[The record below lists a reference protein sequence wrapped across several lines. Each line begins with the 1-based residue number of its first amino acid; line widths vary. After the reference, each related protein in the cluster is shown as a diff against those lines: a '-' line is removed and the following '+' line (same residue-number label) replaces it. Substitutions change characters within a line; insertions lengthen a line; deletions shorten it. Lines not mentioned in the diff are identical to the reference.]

1 MKSTDD
7 NMEKR
12 IQECAEELFINKGY
26 NLTSTT
32 EIAKAAGCT
41 QALIHYYFRT
51 KENLFQKIFSEKINL
66 IIETIAVEEDES
78 LPFPEMLDVRISRL
92 FNFLSENPRLPFM
105 IFNEFII
112 NQNQRYAL
120 KEVIM
125 TSCINSTKRLE
136 EDIEKQ
142 IKMGKIR
149 KTTATDLTLN
159 IFSLVVSFF
168 IYLPFLEDM
177 GIVTEE
183 NKDEFIRHR
192 KEDIINTI
200 TRSL

>member
-92 FNFLSENPRLPFM
+92 FNFLSDNPRLPFM

-120 KEVIM
+120 KELIM

-136 EDIEKQ
+136 EDI
-142 IKMGKIR
+142 
-149 KTTATDLTLN
+149 
-159 IFSLVVSFF
+159 
-168 IYLPFLEDM
+168 
-177 GIVTEE
+177 
-183 NKDEFIRHR
+183 
-192 KEDIINTI
+192 
-200 TRSL
+200 

>member
-92 FNFLSENPRLPFM
+92 FNFLSKNPRLPFM